1 MENKILIV
9 SFECVPDA
17 SYTATKVL
25 MLTDCLTRLCNVD
38 VLTLKYEGLAHL
50 EKWLDAR
57 IYRVPVENMK
67 FKERINAFR
76 RALSRQL
83 EGGMYDVV
91 HFMDPFGGVV
101 ACKMK
106 EEYGFSTIFDIY
118 SLASWD
124 LKFSGISS
132 TLYKQIKEEEK
143 VCLEMA
149 DRILVPSNTMMQ
161 YFVGKGFGDK
171 VRFLPG
177 VVRLRKGLQKIKEDT
192 FNILYMGSFAGWED
206 IDTFLSAIKEI
217 KKVKSIQVNVVGFA
231 GVERLGSIVSR
242 IQKMGIDDVFRFE
255 GPRYGS
261 ELEEI
266 FRRMNAGVIPL
277 DNNNRNVLGG
287 IIPLKLLDM
296 MSASIPLVVTDLPA
310 IEAAFNNGE
319 EILLYEPGNAD
330 MLYTHLLALCEHPEL
345 GDLLANN
352 AYKKVREVYSSQ
364 PWRRRMLAYYSEL
377 LDVDVKN
384 ISVAGEWEESETREM
399 IVKELQR
406 VVSRQREVTTST
418 TGRKIKKKKGAFSY
432 TSTRTKRRR
441 IDSSSED
448 TLKIKR

>member
-1 MENKILIV
+1 MDNKILIV

-25 MLTDCLTRLCNVD
+25 MLTDCLTRLCDVD

-50 EKWLDAR
+50 EKWLGAR

-67 FKERINAFR
+67 LKERINTFR

-91 HFMDPFGGVV
+91 HFTDPFGGVV

-124 LKFSGISS
+124 LKFSEVSS
-132 TLYKQIKEEEK
+132 TLYEQVQKEEK

-161 YFVGKGFGDK
+161 YFVGKGFGDR

-177 VVRLRKGLQKIKEDT
+177 VVRLRKDLQKIKEDT

-206 IDTFLSAIKEI
+206 IDTFFSAIK
-217 KKVKSIQVNVVGFA
+217 KMKRAKSIQVSVVGFTDP
-231 GVERLGSIVSR
+231 ERLGSIVSR

-277 DNNNRNVLGG
+277 DNNNRNMLGG
-287 IIPLKLLDM
+287 VIPLKLLDM
-296 MSASIPLVVTDLPA
+296 MSAYIPLVVTDLPA
-310 IEAAFNNGE
+310 IETAFNNGG

-345 GDLLANN
+345 SDLLASN
-352 AYKKVREVYSSQ
+352 AYKKVRDEYSSQ
-364 PWRRRMLAYYSEL
+364 PWRRRMLAHYSEL
-377 LDVDVKN
+377 LNICVEN

-399 IVKELQR
+399 IVRELQH
-406 VVSRQREVTTST
+406 VVSRQRETTTST
-418 TGRKIKKKKGAFSY
+418 TNRKIKKKGVSSH
-432 TSTRTKRRR
+432 TSTMTKRRR

-448 TLKIKR
+448 TFRIKR